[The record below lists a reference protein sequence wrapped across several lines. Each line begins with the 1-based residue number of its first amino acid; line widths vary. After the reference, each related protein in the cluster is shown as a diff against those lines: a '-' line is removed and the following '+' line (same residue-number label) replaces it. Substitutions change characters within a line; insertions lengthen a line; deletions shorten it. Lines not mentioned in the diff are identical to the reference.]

1 MTLPTAGVLIPVP
14 DPYRAL
20 LDRYRRG
27 LGDEPATPAHITLLP
42 PTEVDDGTWASL
54 PEALEVVAARH
65 PRFGVRLRG
74 SGTFRPVSPVVFV
87 VVVEG
92 ISGCE
97 RLEADLRTG
106 TPGAQRRF
114 PYHPHVTI
122 AHDVDEAE
130 LDRAF
135 ADHRH
140 FEASFEVSS
149 FTLYREHL
157 DGWRAVREFTLS
169 G

>member
-1 MTLPTAGVLIPVP
+1 VP

-20 LDRYRRG
+20 LDGYRRG
-27 LGDEPATPAHITLLP
+27 LGDAPATPAHITLLP
-42 PTEVDDGTWASL
+42 PTEVDEATWSSL
-54 PEALEVVAARH
+54 PGMLEAVAARH
-65 PRFGVRLRG
+65 GRFGVALRG

-97 RLEADLRTG
+97 QLEADLRSG

-122 AHDVDEAE
+122 AHDVDEAD
-130 LDRAF
+130 LDRAL
-135 ADHRH
+135 ADHRD
-140 FEASFEVSS
+140 FEGSFDVSS
-149 FTLYREHL
+149 FTLYREDL
-157 DGWRAVREFTLS
+157 DGWRAMRQFTLS